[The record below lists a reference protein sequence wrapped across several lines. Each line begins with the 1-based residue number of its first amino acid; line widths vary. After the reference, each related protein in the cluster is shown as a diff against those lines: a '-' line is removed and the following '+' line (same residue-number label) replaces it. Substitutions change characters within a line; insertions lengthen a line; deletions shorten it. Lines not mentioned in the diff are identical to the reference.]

1 MNKKDTMHLLLE
13 CDSGSKMA
21 VTSIDEILERVTDKK
36 LKELLSKSQK
46 EHTAIG
52 NEIHDLLNKMNKDG
66 KDPSYIAKS
75 MAWMKSN
82 MKMTMDNSDST
93 VADLITDGCNM
104 GIKSLHKYLNE
115 YKNADKEAKELCN
128 KLVAIEE
135 KLSRKLRPY

>member
-1 MNKKDTMHLLLE
+1 
-13 CDSGSKMA
+13 
-21 VTSIDEILERVTDKK
+21 
-36 LKELLSKSQK
+36 
-46 EHTAIG
+46 
-52 NEIHDLLNKMNKDG
+52 MNKDG

-75 MAWMKSN
+75 MSWMKSK

-135 KLSRKLRPY
+135 KLSRELRPYL